1 MISFTDAQLNA
12 WLVSFMLPLARIL
25 GLIMVAP
32 GFGHVDVP
40 GQVKIGLGIFIT
52 LAIAPALPPI
62 VSVNLFS
69 FQGLLALA
77 IQILVGVAMALT
89 MQMVFAAVTMAGEL
103 IGLQMGI
110 GFATFYDPESAGE
123 SSVVSQF
130 LGWLA
135 LLAFFATNAHLALLA
150 TLTESFQAL
159 PVSPQLLAGTGLKTV
174 ADGASVVFQAGVQL
188 ALPIIA
194 VLLMTNIV
202 LAVLTRSAPQMNIF
216 AIGFPIT
223 LGVGLLV
230 LDLTL
235 PYYAAQTNSLFQVA
249 LESVQV
255 LVRNFANAR

>member
-1 MISFTDAQLNA
+1 MISVTDAQLNA

-32 GFGHVDVP
+32 GFGHADVP
-40 GQVKIGLGIFIT
+40 NRVKIGLGIFIT

-62 VSVNLFS
+62 ASFDLFS

-77 IQILVGVAMALT
+77 IQILVGVAMGLI
-89 MQMVFAAVTMAGEL
+89 MQMAFAAVTMAGEL

-110 GFATFYDPESAGE
+110 GFATFYDPDNTAGSA
-123 SSVVSQF
+123 VISQF
-130 LGWLA
+130 LSWLA
-135 LLAFFATNAHLALLA
+135 LLAFFATNVHLALIG
-150 TLTESFQAL
+150 TLTESFHAL
-159 PVSPQLLAGTGLKTV
+159 PVSPQLLGGAGLKAV
-174 ADGASVVFQAGVQL
+174 ADGASVIFQAGVQL

-223 LGVGLLV
+223 LGVGLLL

-235 PYYAAQTNSLFQVA
+235 PYYAGQTEALFQSA
-249 LESVQV
+249 LESMQV
-255 LVRNFANAR
+255 LFGGFANTR